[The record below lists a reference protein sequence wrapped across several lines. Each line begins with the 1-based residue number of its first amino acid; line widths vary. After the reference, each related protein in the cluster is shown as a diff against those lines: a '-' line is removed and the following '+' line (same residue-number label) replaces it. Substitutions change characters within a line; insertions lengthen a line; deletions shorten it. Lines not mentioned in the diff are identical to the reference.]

1 VPPLRPLLLWLLIG
15 AFAGTSISHAAPQN
29 FESEI
34 AGLEQRLA
42 AHPQK
47 PGAIVFAGSSSI
59 RLWTSLASD
68 FPSLRCVNVGFGGAK
83 VDEVEFFAPRLIL
96 PLRPRQIVFYAGTN
110 DIADGRSPE
119 VAFQEFKSFVGTVRD
134 ALPEVHLSFISC
146 APNPARWHLI
156 EQIRGYNALVAAWI
170 ATQPRMD
177 YIDVYAAMLG
187 DDGQP
192 RPGLFVEDKL
202 HMNERGY
209 ALWRELVGPFLIP
222 EP

>member
-1 VPPLRPLLLWLLIG
+1 MPPFRPLLLWLLIG
-15 AFAGTSISHAAPQN
+15 AFAGKPIAHAAPQA
-29 FESEI
+29 FESEV
-34 AGLEQRLA
+34 AALEQHLA

-47 PGAIVFAGSSSI
+47 TGAIVFAGSSSI
-59 RLWTSLASD
+59 RLWKTLATD
-68 FPSLRCVNVGFGGAK
+68 FPSLRCINVGFGGAK

-134 ALPEVHLSFISC
+134 SLPEVHLSFISC

-156 EQIRGYNALVAAWI
+156 EQIRRYNALVAAWI

-192 RPGLFVEDKL
+192 RPELFIEDKL
-202 HMNERGY
+202 HMNENGY